1 LAAALLIPRRQ
12 DGVHCTLLFTSRKT
26 TAIALVVAVAL
37 FLPNVI
43 NADRGS
49 KAEVSQRAKVVVPAA
64 CG

>member
-1 LAAALLIPRRQ
+1 M
-12 DGVHCTLLFTSRKT
+12 HCTLLFTSRKT